1 MKLTETVGESAPGL
15 LFKRYAKFCIVG
27 GTGVMVDMG
36 IIWLL
41 ASSSMLRWNLS
52 LSKVIAA
59 EVAIFNNFIW
69 NDVWTFRGLGAER
82 TAGLQ
87 RLIRFLKFN
96 LICLTGITLSVLFLN
111 IQAFWLGIN
120 VYLANFI
127 SIVLVSIWNFF
138 MNLRFGWSQPEHQ
151 PANATNIGP

>member
-1 MKLTETVGESAPGL
+1 MKLTETFGESAPGL

-69 NDVWTFRGLGAER
+69 NDVWTFRGLASAGNIRVER
-82 TAGLQ
+82 LV
-87 RLIRFLKFN
+87 RFGKFN
-96 LICLTGITLSVLFLN
+96 LICVAGILLS
-111 IQAFWLGIN
+111 
-120 VYLANFI
+120 
-127 SIVLVSIWNFF
+127 
-138 MNLRFGWSQPEHQ
+138 
-151 PANATNIGP
+151 